1 MKKFFKSITK
11 LIVVAAIVFVVV
23 YGIVTLTKPKSDPD
37 QIAKTNQDYAISQ
50 KFETSYS
57 GNDTIFGFSKLI
69 PDNKNLGGMTPADYD
84 SLIPATKKVNN
95 ILIAYYDYY
104 VMLTRYESAVDN
116 GAKSSLLSDMQ
127 TLKSQVDYTIE
138 KLESVSDYKKAN
150 GYQTETIKRFQVW
163 FQAYQTQTE
172 TLANIVDE
180 LRKYVCKVNYQI
192 DVTKFKYT
200 GEAKLELLKD
210 YAVAVFKTDILGKF
224 NSAQVGETLQDTSSA
239 SFLAVYDKFKE
250 PIENS
255 SKFSSIFQDDNK
267 NANELNLFL
276 SYGTIDK
283 TLLAN
288 NASGAKTGFFQMAE
302 TMSNGADKKS
312 TLYSASGTE
321 VQYNF
326 LQKYY
331 PDVLAKEQELNK
343 KKTELEKQGIEPS
356 KNADYQKMELEYSNL
371 SQKAINQFLSI
382 FYMYQYLI
390 GLGA

>member
-1 MKKFFKSITK
+1 MKRFFKSIIK
-11 LIVVAAIVFVVV
+11 LVVLAAIVFVVV

-37 QIAKTNQDYAISQ
+37 QIAKANQDYAISQ
-50 KFETSYS
+50 KFETSFS
-57 GNDTIFGFSKLI
+57 GNDSILGFSNLI
-69 PDNKNLGGMTPADYD
+69 PDNKNLNGMTPADYD
-84 SLIPATKKVNN
+84 SLIPMAKKVNN
-95 ILIAYYDYY
+95 VLTAYYDYY
-104 VMLTRYESAVDN
+104 VMLTRYESVTDYD
-116 GAKSSLLSDMQ
+116 AKSSLLSDMQ
-127 TLKSQVDYTIE
+127 TLNSQVDYTIE

-239 SFLAVYDKFKE
+239 SFLAVYDKFKT
-250 PIENS
+250 PIENFAKLS
-255 SKFSSIFQDDNK
+255 NIFQDDNK
-267 NANELNLFL
+267 NANELKLFL
-276 SYGTIDK
+276 YYGTINK

-288 NASGAKTGFFQMAE
+288 YASDAKTGFFQMAE
-302 TMSNGADKKS
+302 TMTADIDKKS
-312 TLYSASGTE
+312 TFYSASTKE
-321 VQYNF
+321 NQDKF
-326 LQKYY
+326 LQKYL
-331 PDVLAKEQELNK
+331 PDVFEKEQELNK
-343 KKTELEKQGIEPS
+343 KRIELENKDIKPS
-356 KNADYQKMELEYSNL
+356 TDDDYKKMELEYSNL
-371 SQKAINQFLSI
+371 SQKAINQYLSI